1 MSKDLSSNLGSISTE
16 PAAASKKEYGAT
28 ESVPHSAA
36 RNMSFWD
43 MLATW
48 VGANANNGTWYIGGV
63 MAALTF
69 GGAIAVTLIANPIAY
84 IFMAL
89 VGYMGYK
96 AGTSTMALTR
106 PSFGIRG
113 SKLPSVINLTSFV
126 GWTAV
131 NTFIAAIS
139 ISFLLKDVLG
149 WPAFGE
155 KGSVKSMAVGILIM
169 SVLHLV
175 SISLGHRS
183 VKMIERVGMILIA
196 VLGIWETIVVLQHVS
211 FSQILSWHPAASAS
225 LPFGVAMD
233 TMAAFS
239 LAWIPAIAEFTRY
252 TKRKSSATVAPMI
265 GANVGLFWFAFVG
278 IIATIASAVAS
289 GVFDPNTS
297 DPSTIASK
305 LGLGWLAML
314 VIILTSTTANA
325 VNLMAAGITL
335 TNLSKK
341 IKPMVALWVSTVGA
355 VLLTFVPLFF
365 GTFLDSFISFLDYLG
380 MVLGPLIGI
389 MVTDFF
395 IVRKR
400 HYDVPAFEE
409 INGKYWYSGG
419 FYWAGLIAWA
429 IGVVAYYF
437 LHNAEFL
444 KVSVGATYPVL
455 VLSGLLYW
463 LFTRIHK

>member
-1 MSKDLSSNLGSISTE
+1 MSNELSRANGLVLDE
-16 PAAASKKEYGAT
+16 PVTRKEFGAT

-48 VGANANNGTWYIGGV
+48 IGANANNGTWYIGGV
-63 MAALTF
+63 MAGLAF
-69 GGAIAVTLIANPIAY
+69 GGAITVTLIANPIAY
-84 IFMAL
+84 FFMAL

-113 SKLPSVINLTSFV
+113 SKLPSAINLTSFV

-139 ISFLLKDVLG
+139 ISFLLKGSLG

-155 KGSVKSMAVGILIM
+155 KGSAKSMIAGILIM
-169 SVLHLV
+169 SVLHLI
-175 SISLGHRS
+175 SISFGHRS
-183 VKMIERVGMILIA
+183 VKMIERFGMILIG
-196 VLGIWETIVVLQHVS
+196 VLGIWETIVVLRHVS
-211 FSQILSWHPAASAS
+211 FNQILSWHPSAAAS
-225 LPFGVAMD
+225 LPFGSAMD

-252 TKRKSSATVAPMI
+252 TKRKASATVAPMI

-278 IIATIASAVAS
+278 IIATIATAVAS
-289 GVFDPNTS
+289 GTFDPNNS

-305 LGLGWLAML
+305 LGLGWLAMV
-314 VIILTSTTANA
+314 VIVLTSTTANA

-335 TNLSKK
+335 TNISKK
-341 IKPMVALWVSTVGA
+341 IKPIAALWISTIAA
-355 VLLTFVPLFF
+355 VLLTFVPLLF
-365 GTFLDSFISFLDYLG
+365 GTFLDAFISFLDYLG

-400 HYDVPAFEE
+400 NYDVPAFEE
-409 INGKYWYSGG
+409 VNGKYWYSGG
-419 FYWAGLIAWA
+419 FYLAGLIAWA
-429 IGVVAYYF
+429 IGVIAFVL
-437 LHNAEFL
+437 LHNLAFL
-444 KVSVGATYPVL
+444 KATTGATYPVL
-455 VLSGLLYW
+455 ILSGLLYW
-463 LFTRIHK
+463 LFSRIHK